1 MIKLKVNKPA
11 EKFEGTI
18 IAIESNEGKYGQEI
32 IITWDTPKYPLVS
45 KFYESYNLGSEMY
58 GEANFERL
66 AKFYNIFT
74 GEQLNKEG
82 TLEPSKLVGKKAL
95 LTFAEK
101 NGKRYIASK
110 KLIDTV
116 SDEKDEKNDDFLN
129 DEIPF

>member
-18 IAIESNEGKYGQEI
+18 TAIESNEGKYGQEI
-32 IITWDTPKYPLVS
+32 IITWDTPEYPLVS

-82 TLEPSKLVGKKAL
+82 VLNPEKLIGKKAL
-95 LTFAEK
+95 LSFAEK

-110 KLIDTV
+110 KLIEV
-116 SDEKDEKNDDFLN
+116 ELVKKDDDFLN
-129 DEIPF
+129 DDLPF